1 MKKII
6 PINDIERL
14 VRKLRRENKTIV
26 TTNGCFDLL
35 HVGHVRNL
43 QGAKKLGDVLIVAL
57 NSDSSVRN
65 YKGERRPIITARDRA
80 EMLSA
85 LPEVDYICIFG
96 SKTPVPL
103 LKKIKPNVHVKGS
116 DRTVDELPE
125 KELIESLGGMIVL
138 FPHTGRHSTTSII
151 NKILRP
157 KK

>member
-6 PINDIERL
+6 PIIDSERL

-65 YKGERRPIITARDRA
+65 YKGERRPIITARDRG

-85 LPEVDYICIFG
+85 LA
-96 SKTPVPL
+96 
-103 LKKIKPNVHVKGS
+103 
-116 DRTVDELPE
+116 
-125 KELIESLGGMIVL
+125 
-138 FPHTGRHSTTSII
+138 
-151 NKILRP
+151 
-157 KK
+157 